1 MCDDVWYVCR
11 KESNCVFFAVI
22 LAADE
27 AVLIM
32 RQVIFLRP
40 VHCAAQ
46 MKKNREHLYVS
57 WEVVAVSYDKDGFL
71 LIDALCALMIVSL
84 ASMLALS
91 IVRLKRI
98 DIHSEWN
105 QKQEET
111 ARDLQK
117 MYEALGLYDE

>member
-1 MCDDVWYVCR
+1 
-11 KESNCVFFAVI
+11 
-22 LAADE
+22 
-27 AVLIM
+27 
-32 RQVIFLRP
+32 
-40 VHCAAQ
+40 
-46 MKKNREHLYVS
+46 MKMNREHLYFS

>member
-1 MCDDVWYVCR
+1 MY
-11 KESNCVFFAVI
+11 F
-22 LAADE
+22 
-27 AVLIM
+27 
-32 RQVIFLRP
+32 
-40 VHCAAQ
+40 
-46 MKKNREHLYVS
+46 S

-91 IVRLKRI
+91 IVRLKRV